1 MSIFRST
8 QAAPTPQIIQFDQKG
23 TAMKATCPVDR
34 FAYPADEILK
44 NPYEFYT
51 AMREEAPVYQVPG
64 TNVYIVSRYED
75 VVYASQHPEIFSSK
89 RVWMASDDPEVAAI
103 RAKGFPDSNS
113 LTATDP
119 PEHTRLRG
127 LSTKVLS
134 PRRFAAM
141 EPGVRALVNRL
152 VDAFIADGKADLQSQ
167 FATPLPLIVIIDL
180 LGLDH
185 ADARKLKR
193 WSDDYSE
200 AIASNSRPM
209 ARHRVLE
216 CAQSLTDLQ
225 LYFSEKIK
233 ERTQTPG
240 DDLISDLIKAN
251 NALAAPVEHII
262 LVDILRIFLIGGNE
276 TTALAIG
283 TMMYR
288 LLETPAL
295 FARLREDPSLIP
307 RAIEESLRFESP
319 TQWSGRT
326 TPSDTELA
334 GVKIP
339 AGSRVYLN
347 WGSLNR
353 DQSKFTETADRFDLD
368 RQHPS
373 GQLAFGYGPHFC
385 VGSPLARMEM
395 RLTLEV
401 FTTRLKNLR
410 LDPKNDFDF
419 QANSILRGLK
429 QLHVL
434 FDPA

>member
-1 MSIFRST
+1 
-8 QAAPTPQIIQFDQKG
+8 
-23 TAMKATCPVDR
+23 MKEACPVDR
-34 FAYPADEILK
+34 FAYPADEVLE
-44 NPYEFYT
+44 NPYEFYA
-51 AMREEAPVYQVPG
+51 AMRSEAPVYHVPG
-64 TNVYIVSRYED
+64 TNVYVVSRYED
-75 VVYASQHPEIFSSK
+75 VMYASQHPELFSSK

-119 PEHTRLRG
+119 PEHSGLRA
-127 LSTKVLS
+127 LSMKVLS
-134 PRRFAAM
+134 PRRFAAL
-141 EPGVRALVNRL
+141 EPGVRALINSL
-152 VDAFIADGKADLQSQ
+152 VDAFVAEGNADLQSQ
-167 FATPLPLIVIIDL
+167 YATPLPLIVIVDL
-180 LGLDH
+180 LGLDR
-185 ADARKLKR
+185 ADAKDLKR

-200 AIASNSRPM
+200 AMASNSRPM
-209 ARHRVLE
+209 KRHRVLE

-225 LYFSEKIK
+225 LYFSQKIK
-233 ERTQTPG
+233 ERTASPG

-251 NALAAPVEHII
+251 NALPEPVAHIV

-288 LLETPAL
+288 LLERPEL
-295 FARLREDPSLIP
+295 FARLREDASLIP

-326 TPSDTELA
+326 TPQDTELA

-347 WGSLNR
+347 WGSANR
-353 DQSKFTETADRFDLD
+353 DTAKFTHKPDEFDQE
-368 RQHPS
+368 RPHPS

-395 RLTLEV
+395 RITLEV
-401 FTTRLKNLR
+401 FVARLKNLR
-410 LDPKNDFDF
+410 LAPQNDFRF
-419 QANSILRGLK
+419 QAHSILRGLK
-429 QLHVL
+429 QLHVQ

>member
-1 MSIFRST
+1 M
-8 QAAPTPQIIQFDQKG
+8 
-23 TAMKATCPVDR
+23 TAICPVDR
-34 FAYPADEILK
+34 FAYPADEVLV
-44 NPYEFYT
+44 NPYDFYS
-51 AMREEAPVYQVPG
+51 AMREEAPVYHVPG
-64 TNVYIVSRYED
+64 TNVFVVSRYED
-75 VVYASQHPEIFSSK
+75 VLYASQHPELFSSK

-103 RAKGFPDSNS
+103 RAQGFPDSNS

-127 LSTKVLS
+127 LANKVLA

-152 VDAFIADGKADLQSQ
+152 VDAFIADGKADLQTQ
-167 FATPLPLIVIIDL
+167 FATPLPLIVIVDL

-185 ADARKLKR
+185 ADSKDLKR

-209 ARHRVLE
+209 KRHRVLE

-225 LYFSEKIK
+225 LYFSQKIK
-233 ERTQTPG
+233 ERTAAPG

-251 NALAAPVEHII
+251 NALPEPVEHII

-288 LLETPAL
+288 LLERPEL
-295 FARLREDPSLIP
+295 FEKLRADKSLIP

-326 TPSDTELA
+326 TPADTELA

-347 WGSLNR
+347 WGSANR
-353 DQSKFTETADRFDLD
+353 DKAKFPDQPDVFNIERPN
-368 RQHPS
+368 PS
-373 GQLAFGYGPHFC
+373 GQSAFGYGPHFC

-395 RLTLEV
+395 RITLEV
-401 FTTRLKNLR
+401 FVDRLKHLR
-410 LDPKNDFDF
+410 LDPSNEFHF
-419 QANSILRGLK
+419 HANSVLRGLK
-429 QLHVL
+429 QLHVQ